1 MLTVRDEETRDREA
15 VFAVEEAAFGRP
27 DEARLVRALGESVA
41 PALSLVAE
49 RDGQLVGHAFF
60 SPVTIDGPRAGP
72 AAGALGPIGVDPAQQ
87 GGGIGSA
94 LVRAGLARAPTLGWR
109 AIFLLGSPDYYA
121 RFGFV
126 LAAPHGLHY
135 ESSAFDAGFQVLE
148 LEPGALGGVTGF
160 VRYPSA
166 FANV

>member
-1 MLTVRDEETRDREA
+1 MLSVRDEDVSDREA

-27 DEARLVRALGESVA
+27 DEARLVSALRVSVA

-49 RDGQLVGHAFF
+49 RHARVVGHAFF
-60 SPVTIDGPRAGP
+60 SPVTIDGPRPGP
-72 AAGALGPIGVDPAQQ
+72 PAGALGPIGVDPAQQ
-87 GGGIGSA
+87 RAGVGSA
-94 LVRAGLARAPTLGWR
+94 LVRAGLARAPALGWR
-109 AIFLLGSPDYYA
+109 AVFLLGDPGYYG

-126 LAAPHGLHY
+126 LAAPRDLHY
-135 ESSAFDAGFQVLE
+135 ESSAYDAGFQVLE